1 MAADEDTVRER
12 HFRIEKVDLVQ
23 QLNGRAALAL
33 HNGVKLEEIDR
44 GMNLYVDADLPSGAP
59 SFLQQLRRAR
69 VNVAGIEHRDH
80 PAIACAVEFL
90 GKVNG
95 GFQAFAPSLFIPV
108 VLQAA
113 GAIVEEA
120 HVLIA
125 RPGNTADADLIHHI
139 DVSLR
144 LSTRATDIKS
154 GGHAA
159 LENVNQ

>member
-1 MAADEDTVRER
+1 MAADKDTMRER

-33 HNGVKLEEIDR
+33 HDRVKFEEIDR
-44 GMNLYVDADLPSGAP
+44 GMNLYPNPDLPSGAP
-59 SFLQQLRRAR
+59 SFLQKLRRAR
-69 VNVAGIEHRDH
+69 INVAGIEHRDH
-80 PAIACAVEFL
+80 PAIACAVKFL

-95 GFQAFAPSLFIPV
+95 GFQAFAASLVIPIV
-108 VLQAA
+108 FQAA
-113 GAIVEEA
+113 RAIVEEA

-125 RPGNTADADLIHHI
+125 RSGAAADADLIHHI
-139 DVSLR
+139 DVSFR

-154 GGHAA
+154 GGHAT